1 MKRHAL
7 ISGEAWAID
16 PKVIQHDASGMFFMV
31 DDAAPENQDAG
42 GGVVLVKVRGALS
55 QFKGDGGDSYEGIVE
70 RFAQAFA
77 EKPKFVVLDEHSPG
91 GAVAGLNECVFKLQ
105 RMSAEAKIPIV
116 GLVNE
121 MAASAGFALMC
132 ACWKR
137 YATPSSIVGSIG
149 VISTM
154 VSVAERDRRDGVVVK
169 LITSGKRKADGHLH
183 ADISTDA
190 EKAEIRRNSALADQ
204 FFAMASKATGL
215 PMVKIEAL
223 QAGIY
228 LGAEAQK
235 VGLVN
240 AVMSPD
246 AVLSGFGATVLPGSP
261 PAPNEGNVTDRTA
274 E

>member
-1 MKRHAL
+1 MKRRAL
-7 ISGEAWAID
+7 SLGEAWAID
-16 PKVIQHDASGMFFMV
+16 PKVIQHDAGGMFFMV

-77 EKPKFVVLDEHSPG
+77 QKPKFVVLDEHSPG

-105 RMSAEAKIPIV
+105 RMSAEAKTPIV

-132 ACWKR
+132 AAWKR
-137 YATPSSIVGSIG
+137 YATPSAIVGSIG

-154 VSVAERDRRDGVVVK
+154 ISVAEKDRRDGVLVK
-169 LITSGKRKADGHLH
+169 LITSGTHKADGHLH

-190 EKAEIRRNSALADQ
+190 EKAERKRNTALAEQ

-215 PMVKIEAL
+215 PMVKIASL
-223 QAGIY
+223 QASIY
-228 LGAEAQK
+228 LGTEAK
-235 VGLVN
+235 KIRLVHG
-240 AVMSPD
+240 VLGPD